1 MDDYDK
7 TKDGGFYKDI
17 TEDGKL
23 ISIFVTPKNDKKTE
37 WELVIEGKE
46 GHFSVWDKYFNT
58 VEEAMNA
65 GLSAV
70 LNEGFKEFYSDIE
83 FEEYLSKSQT

>member
-7 TKDGGFYKDI
+7 TEDGGFYKDI
-17 TEDGKL
+17 IEDGKL
-23 ISIFVTPKNDKKTE
+23 ITIFVTPKTDEKSE

-46 GHFSVWDKYFNT
+46 GHFSVWSEFFNSAQ
-58 VEEAMNA
+58 EGMNT

-70 LNEGFKEFYSDIE
+70 LNEGFEEFYSDIE
-83 FEEYLSKSQT
+83 FEEFLSEY